1 MHTFAQKPNSSKQSN
16 SANYSM
22 AGQALSRQNGDTHPI
37 LHLQRTI
44 GNPAIQRLIEE
55 KTEGLQVSPA
65 GNSQKTIAHDFSQI
79 PMHAREQSDAQ
90 AKPKVG
96 IPGDQYERAVDKIAN
111 QEALIQAKPILSQMP
126 RPSKD
131 KTFRTRI
138 QPPTASDSQ
147 LRLQASIYRQGKTP
161 VIDASGQLSPGDK
174 PPVGP
179 ALTGR
184 QLGEVHNSFG
194 EEGFQRSVHALIIT
208 RGLDFVTAAMNH
220 APVSLQQRPSPLSL
234 NHPQES
240 ASHIACKYTRGSA
253 PPDEQEEVSSNK
265 RLTAGL
271 SAAGSGVPLP
281 QTERNYLE
289 TSSGY
294 DFSKVRIFN
303 NPTSHQTAEL
313 LGARAFAIG
322 RSIYFGRNEY
332 QPATSGGRQLLA
344 HEAAHTVQQQDASIP
359 PAAKISIGEPG
370 NREEQEADSFA
381 HAIIHG
387 ATPQALST
395 GSIRMARVMRALS
408 FRRTNDTVTT
418 NNPDQLEPPAGTNFE
433 VGRGHGGIHFDWD
446 TEVEVTGAP
455 GDPFADWEA
464 GHLQIVRGFWKNVYW
479 GTGKN
484 RTHERK
490 WMDPL
495 PSRDSDPGMI
505 WYDDPSASAAF
516 SASGEKRTA
525 NLNDSPGTIIEYANP
540 VAGRTGTRGWFNW
553 GMSFVTWSSVRDTT
567 GPSTN
572 ASFHHLGHVYWNIM
586 FNGSW
591 DTTEAIGSRVNLDTA
606 VTNKSKVF
614 DGQGSEYTP
623 IITGSE
629 ANSNFQS
636 STT

>member
-1 MHTFAQKPNSSKQSN
+1 MHTFAQKPTSSRQSH
-16 SANYSM
+16 SADYSL
-22 AGQALSRQNGDTHPI
+22 AGPALSRQNGVTPP
-37 LHLQRTI
+37 Q
-44 GNPAIQRLIEE
+44 
-55 KTEGLQVSPA
+55 
-65 GNSQKTIAHDFSQI
+65 
-79 PMHAREQSDAQ
+79 
-90 AKPKVG
+90 
-96 IPGDQYERAVDKIAN
+96 PGTV
-111 QEALIQAKPILSQMP
+111 
-126 RPSKD
+126 

-138 QPPTASDSQ
+138 QPPTESDSQ

-161 VIDASGQLSPGDK
+161 VIDASGQLSPGEK
-174 PPVGP
+174 PPAGP
-179 ALTGR
+179 ELAGR
-184 QLGEVHNSFG
+184 QLGEVHGGFG
-194 EEGFQRSVHALIIT
+194 EEGFQRSVHALTIT
-208 RGLDFVTAAMNH
+208 RGLDFAAAALNH
-220 APVSLQQRPSPLSL
+220 APASLQQRPFPLSL
-234 NHPQES
+234 NHTKES
-240 ASHIACKYTRGSA
+240 ASHIACKFTRGSA
-253 PPDEQEEVSSNK
+253 PSNEQEEVASHK
-265 RLTAGL
+265 RLMAGL
-271 SAAGSGVPLP
+271 SAAGSGASLP
-281 QTERNYLE
+281 QAERSDLE
-289 TSSGY
+289 SSSRY

-303 NPTSHQTAEL
+303 NPASHQTAEL
-313 LGARAFAIG
+313 LGARAFTIG

-344 HEAAHTVQQQDASIP
+344 HEAAHTVQQQEASMP
-359 PAAKISIGEPG
+359 DAAKISIGEPG
-370 NREEQEADSFA
+370 SREEQEADSFA
-381 HAIIHG
+381 HAIGHG
-387 ATPQALST
+387 AAPPALLTS
-395 GSIRMARVMRALS
+395 SVRMARVMRALS
-408 FRRTNDTVTT
+408 FRRTSDTVTT
-418 NNPDQLEPPAGTNFE
+418 NKPDKSEPPGGTNFE

-455 GDPFADWEA
+455 GDPFSDWEA
-464 GHLQIVRGFWKNVYW
+464 GHLQIVRAFWKNVYW

-516 SASGEKRTA
+516 SASGDTRAA

-572 ASFHHLGHVYWNIM
+572 ASFRHLGHVYWNLM

-591 DTTEAIGSRVNLDTA
+591 DEAEAIGSRVKLDTA

-614 DGQGSEYTP
+614 DGQGSEYKP